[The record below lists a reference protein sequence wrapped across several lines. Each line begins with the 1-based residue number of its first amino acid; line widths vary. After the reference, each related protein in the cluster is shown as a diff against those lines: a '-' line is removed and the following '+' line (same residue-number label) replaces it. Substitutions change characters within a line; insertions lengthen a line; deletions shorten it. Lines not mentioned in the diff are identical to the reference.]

1 MLKVTEQAAGL
12 LRATAQATEGVTSE
26 AGIRIRRDG
35 TSRDP
40 HTIRVGLDIC
50 DGPEPG
56 DMELEESGLR
66 IFVEDGLKEPLDDR
80 TLDIRNTGSKPE
92 FVFLA
97 RPIAAN
103 SRLS

>member
-12 LRATAQATEGVTSE
+12 LRATAKATEGVSSD

-40 HTIRVGLDIC
+40 QTIRVGLDIC

-56 DMELEESGLR
+56 DMELEEGGLR

-80 TLDIRNTGSKPE
+80 TLDIRNAGSRPE

-97 RPIAAN
+97 GPVATN
-103 SRLS
+103 SRFR